1 MNSPQGGGG
10 LVSFPAHRWHRVRMV
25 ENVEECICGTRRRC
39 TGKPGEF
46 SYVQP
51 SGEPTRLAGRCKMQE
66 SALIAIA
73 KKSRI
78 DVQEKKSEKT

>member
-1 MNSPQGGGG
+1 M
-10 LVSFPAHRWHRVRMV
+10 RVV
-25 ENVEECICGTRRRC
+25 EDVNGVPFHMYDDECICGTRRRC